1 MYKTVSR
8 FSAQRSLSTNLH
20 VSAIKNTLNIYH
32 GMDIK
37 PSPPQ
42 KKTNKTH
49 THMGGV
55 GGYDRIITKATI
67 NIYN

>member
-20 VSAIKNTLNIYH
+20 VSACKNTLNIYH

-37 PSPPQ
+37 PPPPP
-42 KKTNKTH
+42 TWEEWEV
-49 THMGGV
+49 M
-55 GGYDRIITKATI
+55 IEL
-67 NIYN
+67 

>member
-20 VSAIKNTLNIYH
+20 VSACKNTLNIYH

-37 PSPPQ
+37 PPPPPP
-42 KKTNKTH
+42 
-49 THMGGV
+49 MGGV